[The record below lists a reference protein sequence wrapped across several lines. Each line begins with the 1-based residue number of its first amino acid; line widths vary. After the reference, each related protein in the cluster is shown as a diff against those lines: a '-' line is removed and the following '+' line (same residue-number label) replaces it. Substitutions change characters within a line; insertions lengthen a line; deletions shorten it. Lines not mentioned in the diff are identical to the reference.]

1 METLN
6 INQLESVATSS
17 FRALWEKVAGFAP
30 NLIGALLLLLGGY
43 LVARLLGKLAEQ
55 LLMRI
60 GFDRACEVVGLQELL
75 KKLGMQLTGSKLVA
89 GGIFWLLML
98 MFMITAS
105 ETLGLET
112 LAQTVET
119 FMLYL
124 PRVIGAALIL
134 VMGLLIAGFMRDLV
148 RNAVSNVA
156 DEYAQAL
163 GNITHGLLLIIV
175 VMLSI
180 GQLDLDTSLLHNI
193 LQIVLLTAGLA
204 MALTIGLGTRAISR
218 QLVAGLYARDIF
230 SSGTQIKVDGYTGKL
245 IEVGTVSSKFRNAD
259 GTTFH
264 IPNNMLI
271 DNVVEEQT
279 DLN

>member
-6 INQLESVATSS
+6 IGQLESVATSAL
-17 FRALWEKVAGFAP
+17 RTLWEKVAGFAP
-30 NLIGALLLLLGGY
+30 NLIGALLLLVGGY
-43 LVARLLGKLAEQ
+43 LIARLLDKLAGE
-55 LLMRI
+55 LLKRI
-60 GFDRACEVVGLQELL
+60 GFDRACEMVGLQELL
-75 KKLGMQLTGSKLVA
+75 KKLGLEMTGSRLVA
-89 GGIFWLLML
+89 GSIFWLMML
-98 MFMITAS
+98 MFLITAS
-105 ETLGLET
+105 ETLGLEK

-124 PRVIGAALIL
+124 PKVIGAALIL
-134 VMGLLIAGFMRDLV
+134 VIGLLVAGFMRDLV

-163 GNITHGLLLIIV
+163 GNMTHGLLLIIV

-180 GQLDLDTSLLHNI
+180 GQLELDTSLLHNI
-193 LQIVLLTAGLA
+193 LQIVLLAAGLA

-218 QLVAGLYARDIF
+218 QLVAGLYAREIF
-230 SSGTQIKVDGYTGKL
+230 RDGAQIKVDGHAGKL
-245 IEVGTVSSKFRNAD
+245 IEVGTVTSKFRNAD

-271 DNVVEEQT
+271 DNLVEEKT
-279 DLN
+279 DDS